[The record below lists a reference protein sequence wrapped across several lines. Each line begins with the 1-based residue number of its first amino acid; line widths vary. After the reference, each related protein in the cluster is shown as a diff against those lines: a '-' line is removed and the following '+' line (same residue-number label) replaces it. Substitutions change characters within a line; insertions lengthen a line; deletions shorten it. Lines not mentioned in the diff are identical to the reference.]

1 MLKASSI
8 CSAQPDTVSNKV
20 SNMKFTA
27 CLFAGALLFSTMPV
41 AYGQDLGAALK
52 DPKLP
57 QRIKPQDLGAD
68 MYAIKI
74 TYEKQ
79 GGGND
84 FFSML
89 MNPMMAMLGAF
100 STMST
105 GGAESKPAEPDQ
117 AAALAFFDKLGTS
130 WTNGSTVK
138 MYGQEFLVTY
148 SAQINLAEIRN
159 SSAPPDLSKM
169 DLTLMLI
176 NTKSIVSIAPQ
187 PQLTKE
193 EWLKPPAPIPPSPE
207 SARTTAMSRMKQLAL
222 SAIMYSADYDDV
234 IPYVQSS
241 KGAFEVLEPYSRN
254 REITQS
260 ANPNG
265 GRILLNMAIAG
276 VTMTSIERPAETVL
290 FYDEKAWPN
299 GQYLVGYTDGH
310 VKFLDESEWAVA
322 KNTLTLKLPKVGKAL
337 PSTLGQ
343 GWPGT

>member
-8 CSAQPDTVSNKV
+8 CSAQPDTVSKKV

-41 AYGQDLGAALK
+41 AHGQDLGAALK

-117 AAALAFFDKLGTS
+117 AAALAFFDKLGT
-130 WTNGSTVK
+130 
-138 MYGQEFLVTY
+138 
-148 SAQINLAEIRN
+148 
-159 SSAPPDLSKM
+159 
-169 DLTLMLI
+169 
-176 NTKSIVSIAPQ
+176 
-187 PQLTKE
+187 
-193 EWLKPPAPIPPSPE
+193 
-207 SARTTAMSRMKQLAL
+207 
-222 SAIMYSADYDDV
+222 
-234 IPYVQSS
+234 
-241 KGAFEVLEPYSRN
+241 
-254 REITQS
+254 
-260 ANPNG
+260 
-265 GRILLNMAIAG
+265 
-276 VTMTSIERPAETVL
+276 
-290 FYDEKAWPN
+290 
-299 GQYLVGYTDGH
+299 
-310 VKFLDESEWAVA
+310 
-322 KNTLTLKLPKVGKAL
+322 
-337 PSTLGQ
+337 
-343 GWPGT
+343 

>member
-1 MLKASSI
+1 
-8 CSAQPDTVSNKV
+8 
-20 SNMKFTA
+20 MKFAA

-41 AYGQDLGAALK
+41 AYGQDLGTALK

-57 QRIKPQDLGAD
+57 QKISPKDLADD

-100 STMST
+100 GSMTS
-105 GGAESKPAEPDQ
+105 GGDAKTTDPNQS
-117 AAALAFFDKLGTS
+117 AALAFFDRLGTC

-138 MYGQEFLVTY
+138 MYGQDFLVTY
-148 SAQINLAEIRN
+148 SVQINLAEMKN

-169 DLTLMLI
+169 DLTLTLI

-193 EWLKPPAPIPPSPE
+193 EWLKSPAPMKPPPE
-207 SARTTAMSRMKQLAL
+207 GERSEATSRMKQLSLA
-222 SAIMYSADYDDV
+222 AIMYTADYDDV

-241 KGAFEVLEPYSRN
+241 KGA
-254 REITQS
+254 
-260 ANPNG
+260 
-265 GRILLNMAIAG
+265 
-276 VTMTSIERPAETVL
+276 
-290 FYDEKAWPN
+290 
-299 GQYLVGYTDGH
+299 
-310 VKFLDESEWAVA
+310 
-322 KNTLTLKLPKVGKAL
+322 
-337 PSTLGQ
+337 
-343 GWPGT
+343 